1 MKSLQQ
7 SRIPLRMA
15 VLNLVH
21 ELMHAFG
28 AQHDPEEAERAE
40 CTPTNA
46 AEDGRFLMSKY
57 SNNGRKH
64 NHELVSPCTQQSVS
78 AVLQSQTRTRC
89 LVRSSSAFCGDGL
102 VQPGEE
108 QCDCG
113 TDWACL
119 LSRAC
124 CHPPSNTQPGGCTLR
139 SQHATGRQAP
149 ANFTCY
155 GVCPPHQPHQPTHQ
169 HTLFC

>member
-1 MKSLQQ
+1 MSEPVSTNTCRYSVDGKTYSFNCLFISMKSLQQ
-7 SRIPLRMA
+7 SRIPLRLA

-28 AQHDPEEAERAE
+28 AQHDPEETERAE
-40 CTPTNA
+40 CTPSNSE
-46 AEDGRFLMSKY
+46 EDGRFLMSKY

-78 AVLQSQTRTRC
+78 AVLQSETRTRC

-102 VQPGEE
+102 VQPGGGE

-113 TDWACL
+113 SDWACL

-124 CHPPSNTQPGGCTLR
+124 CHPPSNRQPPGCSLR
-139 SQHATGRQAP
+139 
-149 ANFTCY
+149 
-155 GVCPPHQPHQPTHQ
+155 
-169 HTLFC
+169 